1 MKQSH
6 RVIFVAGLPAAGKT
20 VYASHLAKISQVPFF
35 SKDAMK
41 ESLHDVLHYDPV
53 SPEVS
58 HLYGAAAYEVF
69 YYAVRQVMQSGYP
82 LILESNF
89 PPQASQILGPMLS
102 EYGYQSLTFLFDADL
117 KRLHQR
123 FVQRDHTSERHEG
136 LVAKSGIYEDFETF
150 AKAVLPLR
158 EFFVGGIH
166 RKVDTSDFEKVD
178 YLGLDQLA
186 LDFLNGVI

>member
-1 MKQSH
+1 M
-6 RVIFVAGLPAAGKT
+6 
-20 VYASHLAKISQVPFF
+20 
-35 SKDAMK
+35 
-41 ESLHDVLHYDPV
+41 
-53 SPEVS
+53 
-58 HLYGAAAYEVF
+58 
-69 YYAVRQVMQSGYP
+69 
-82 LILESNF
+82 
-89 PPQASQILGPMLS
+89 
-102 EYGYQSLTFLFDADL
+102 
-117 KRLHQR
+117 HQR